1 MKNDVVVATDLDG
14 TYFYPKKRLR
24 LIAGPNYRLSQKI
37 IENGGRLLFVTSRN
51 RFVLT
56 KLKNKLKS
64 DNFDLVACNGAVII
78 RGGKIIRDISFES
91 DTLRKIIEHIDKV
104 YNPSLLPLSSRSKNI
119 VFRRRFLTFM
129 FDIYNFWQHA
139 LGEPFERD
147 NDVFWDQV
155 ANGNVYKGMIFV
167 GVGKKRREKARIMTE
182 ELAKAFPEAE
192 WSWSDEVI
200 EFTPKG
206 CSKSIG
212 LHFYLEYSGISP
224 DNVLV
229 VGDSGNDISMFDDFY
244 EGSYCMSHAAKTVSS
259 HAKHII
265 DKWSDIEEALYPSAD
280 SKTPEESR
288 EDKHE
293 PNQ

>member
-1 MKNDVVVATDLDG
+1 MRKGMVVATDLDG

-24 LIAGPNYRLSQKI
+24 LISGPNFRLSQRIVKD
-37 IENGGRLLFVTSRN
+37 GGRVLFVTSRN

-56 KLKNKLKS
+56 KLKQKLKS
-64 DNFDLVACNGAVII
+64 DNFDLVGCSGAIII
-78 RGGKIIRDISFES
+78 RGGKIIRDISFDS
-91 DTLRKIIEHIDKV
+91 DDLKRIIDYVDEV
-104 YNPSLLPLSSRSKNI
+104 YHPSLLTLSTRGKNM

-129 FDIYNFWQHA
+129 FDIYNFWQRA

-155 ANGNVYKGMIFV
+155 TNGRVYKGLIFV
-167 GVGKKRREKARIMTE
+167 GVGKKGKEKARQMTE
-182 ELAKAFPEAE
+182 DLAKKFPEAE
-192 WSWSDEVI
+192 WTWSDEVV

-206 CSKSIG
+206 CSKSAG

-224 DNVLV
+224 DNVVV

-244 EGSYCMSHAAKTVSS
+244 EGSYCMSHAAKSVQA

-265 DKWSDIEEALYPSAD
+265 KRWSDLEQELYPSED
-280 SKTPEESR
+280 SKHSEESR
-288 EDKHE
+288 DDSK
-293 PNQ
+293 